1 MTVSGS
7 AGRQGAR
14 TDLELGG
21 PLFVYG
27 VVRADGSDHD
37 AVDALTGVEGA
48 PVQLVGAGDLAAAV
62 TLVGP
67 DQQHGRRADLLAY
80 QSVLDAL
87 AEAGAVVPM
96 RFGSVLPDA
105 EAVREELLLPD
116 RARLEAIL
124 ERLGRCRQFNL
135 RATHVEEAVLA
146 DLVATD
152 PEVRALRERTRDL
165 PEEASYADRVRLGE
179 LVVQALEERSAHDG
193 VELLNAVVP
202 LTVDHVVRTP
212 PSAQQVLDVALLV
225 DPSRSRELVDRLE
238 GLAEAVHERIRLRLV
253 GPLAPY
259 DFVEEPGWA

>member
-27 VVRADGSDHD
+27 VVRRDGSDRRV
-37 AVDALTGVEGA
+37 VDELTGVEGA
-48 PVQLVGAGDLAAAV
+48 PVQLVEAGELAAAV
-62 TLVGP
+62 TLVAADRP
-67 DQQHGRRADLLAY
+67 PGRRADLLAY

-87 AEAGAVVPM
+87 AEAGAVVPL

-105 EAVREELLLPD
+105 DAVRGDLLAPD
-116 RARLEAIL
+116 QERLGAIL
-124 ERLGRCRQFNL
+124 DRVGRCRQFNL

-146 DLVATD
+146 DLVTTD

-179 LVVQALEERSAHDG
+179 LVVQALEDRSAHDG

-212 PSAQQVLDVALLV
+212 PSASQVLDVALLV
-225 DPSRSRELVDRLE
+225 DPSRGRELVDRLE

-259 DFVEEPGWA
+259 DFVEEPGWG